1 MGVFVAIK
9 MPALIFLT
17 LLCNGM
23 LNGMLGILLG
33 SGLGFRQSL
42 AAQLL
47 SFSIAA
53 LVLGSLAPVTFFMAL
68 NAPAADA
75 PNAATAHTN
84 FLVAHTSLIAFA
96 GVVAN
101 LHLAKVLIATIP
113 DRRIA
118 ATTLAAWLL
127 GNAFVGAQL
136 SWILRPFF
144 GTPSIEIAFLRDH
157 PFDGTFYEVVWRAL
171 NEIFHGS
178 GISALTIAAF
188 LLLWLH
194 LPVLKLLFQTI
205 EIPTKEPMNDS
216 EPIQTKPEPT
226 PEALEPNAPV
236 STVFETLLK
245 SPANLIETIKKVPDP
260 GSLAMKLSLVTMIGF
275 FIFGITLGSFS
286 LGDQLWA
293 APLKTILG
301 LSFSALICL
310 PSLYIFAALTGTQLR
325 FPEIALGLAGALALI
340 AALLL
345 GFTPVLWVFSQST
358 NSPAFFGFLVIL
370 GWVISL
376 CFGTGFLLKMVT
388 QSGTKE
394 KGPVR
399 VWIGIFLLVTL
410 QMSTTLRP
418 LIGTSDQLFTS
429 EKRFFLEHWTLELS
443 RPGPNPSPEPRI
455 RSGEK
460 VPESNR

>member
-1 MGVFVAIK
+1 
-9 MPALIFLT
+9 
-17 LLCNGM
+17 
-23 LNGMLGILLG
+23 
-33 SGLGFRQSL
+33 
-42 AAQLL
+42 
-47 SFSIAA
+47 
-53 LVLGSLAPVTFFMAL
+53 
-68 NAPAADA
+68 
-75 PNAATAHTN
+75 
-84 FLVAHTSLIAFA
+84 
-96 GVVAN
+96 
-101 LHLAKVLIATIP
+101 
-113 DRRIA
+113 
-118 ATTLAAWLL
+118 
-127 GNAFVGAQL
+127 
-136 SWILRPFF
+136 
-144 GTPSIEIAFLRDH
+144 
-157 PFDGTFYEVVWRAL
+157 
-171 NEIFHGS
+171 
-178 GISALTIAAF
+178 
-188 LLLWLH
+188 
-194 LPVLKLLFQTI
+194 
-205 EIPTKEPMNDS
+205 MNDS

-443 RPGPNPSPEPRI
+443 RPGPDPSPEPRI